1 MRPVLAVIAVLLLA
15 VAMPA
20 AAQDRRTFTDSAGR
34 QVQVPVRVERVY
46 AAGPPA
52 SVLVFAVA
60 PDKLI
65 GWTSPFRAAERPF
78 IPERYAAL
86 PALGRLTGRGNTA
99 NVETVLA
106 AKPDVIIDYGTIT
119 PTYVS
124 LADRVQEQTG
134 IPYILID
141 GLFGAMTRAYA
152 LVGDLLGER
161 DRARELAAYTEK
173 ILAETD
179 AAKPARPPRVY
190 YARGPNGLQ
199 TGLAGSINVESLER
213 VGAINVAAEALGK
226 GGLVQVS
233 MEQVLAWNPEVIITI
248 DPNFYASVWHDPL
261 WQGVAAVRA
270 RRVYLSPAV
279 PFGWVDFPPSVNR
292 VIGLRWL
299 TWVLRPEGAPADA
312 RDQVRDFF
320 TRFYHRTPSDEQIA
334 ALLRESGLER

>member
-78 IPERYAAL
+78 VPERYAAL

-141 GLFGAMTRAYA
+141 GSFGAMTRAYA

-179 AAKPARPPRVY
+179 AARPARPPRVY
-190 YARGPNGLQ
+190 YARGPSGLQ

-312 RDQVRDFF
+312 TDRVRDFF

-334 ALLRESGLER
+334 ALLRESGLDR

>member
-34 QVQVPVRVERVY
+34 QAQVPVRVERVY

-213 VGAINVAAEALGK
+213 IGAINVAAEALGK